1 MPEQL
6 IVDLGETL
14 AQYTVNIWFELDI
27 SDI

>member
-14 AQYTVNIWFELDI
+14 AQYAVNIWYELDV